1 MDNVTQQ
8 PKQGK
13 DKQAVSRR
21 RHLVTVLWS
30 LTCRYALRQSANV
43 PRSLPCSRLRRYYI
57 LKGATYE
64 IQHYRSM
71 PEPRHQTESDP

>member
-30 LTCRYALRQSANV
+30 LTCRYALRHERIVLKHA
-43 PRSLPCSRLRRYYI
+43 RAAFLPSVEATEI
-57 LKGATYE
+57 L
-64 IQHYRSM
+64 
-71 PEPRHQTESDP
+71 